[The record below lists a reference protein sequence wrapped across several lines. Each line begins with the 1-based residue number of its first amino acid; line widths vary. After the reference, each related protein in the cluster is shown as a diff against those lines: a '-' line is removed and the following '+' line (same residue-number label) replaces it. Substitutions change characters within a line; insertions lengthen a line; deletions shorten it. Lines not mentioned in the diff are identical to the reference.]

1 MDRLT
6 LEELWRRK
14 KSQTIRL
21 MEVADLTRQ
30 ILIAAERR
38 DQISVT
44 MLLSMREDPI
54 KRTVE
59 IETAVREYVASLP
72 QEDAIRAAELLKGEP
87 PVVADEIPLY
97 EQVGQYRRLLEST
110 LEMDKR
116 LSIRMGGDRS
126 FYRMFRPDASK
137 S

>member
-1 MDRLT
+1 MDRHI

-44 MLLSMREDPI
+44 MLLSMREDPV
-54 KRTVE
+54 KRVEE
-59 IETAVREYVASLP
+59 IETALRALIERLP

-87 PVVADEIPLY
+87 PAVPDEIALY

-110 LEMDKR
+110 LEIDKR
-116 LSIRMGGDRS
+116 VSIRIGGDRS
-126 FYRMFRPDASK
+126 FYRMFRPNASR

>member
-44 MLLSMREDPI
+44 MLLSMREDPV
-54 KRTVE
+54 RYLSEMDASFRAFVE
-59 IETAVREYVASLP
+59 TLP
-72 QEDAIRAAELLKGEP
+72 REDAVRAAELANGAAPETP
-87 PVVADEIPLY
+87 DEIPLY

-110 LEMDKR
+110 IELDRR
-116 LSIRMGGDRS
+116 LSIRMGGERS
-126 FYRMFRPDASK
+126 FYKMFRPNQSRP
-137 S
+137 